1 MQFLTSSRKLT
12 TVTIIRN
19 SNIIARKE
27 KAMTKAG
34 QRAKPVA
41 EAQLNEAK
49 VWSQGTLSLGKDL
62 KYN

>member
-49 VWSQGTLSLGKDL
+49 V
-62 KYN
+62 